1 MWSGTKNRKVVRA
14 GPGPTRRTTHTVCGF
29 YGYVTFV
36 GFTCQ
41 MGRAP
46 AGVSMR
52 RARFVILGFMRPAHD
67 RVELAGGHILT
78 VNQGCSF
85 FELRNDMPK
94 GH

>member
-1 MWSGTKNRKVVRA
+1 MRSGTKNRKVVRA

-52 RARFVILGFMRPAHD
+52 RGLSYWALCD
-67 RVELAGGHILT
+67 RRMIEWSWRGVT
-78 VNQGCSF
+78 S
-85 FELRNDMPK
+85 
-94 GH
+94 